1 MKKIVILISGS
12 GSNMVAIKNAIDN
25 RIINNAEISC
35 VISNEPVAEGIK
47 KAQSFGLTTHIIN
60 HRSFK
65 TRECFDKELVSI
77 IKKMDP
83 DFIILAGFMRILSLV
98 FTSAF
103 LGKILNIHPSL
114 LPKYPGL
121 HTHEKALENNDK
133 NHGISIHFVNEE
145 LDGGPIIAQGY
156 LEIGDS
162 KDPESLKK
170 RIHQIEHDL
179 YPKIINAV
187 ICNAISYSPKGTIYH
202 PSCQSYKEKLF
213 YAL

>member
-35 VISNEPVAEGIK
+35 VISNEPLAEGIK
-47 KAQSFGLTTHIIN
+47 KAHSCGLTTHIIN

-65 TRECFDKELVSI
+65 TRECFDKELLAI
-77 IKKMDP
+77 IKEMDP
-83 DFIILAGFMRILSLV
+83 DFIILAGFMRILSVV

-103 LGKILNIHPSL
+103 LGKIINIHPSL

-121 HTHEKALENNDK
+121 HTHEKALDNNDK

-162 KDPESLKK
+162 KDPESLKQ
-170 RIHQIEHDL
+170 RIQQIEHDL

-187 ICNAISYSPKGTIYH
+187 ICNGISYSAKGTIYH
-202 PSCQSYKEKLF
+202 ASCQSYKEKLF